1 MNVTVGTVGGV
12 QAELGMQADLGG
24 YRQNGGMPE
33 SERMQAWEGW
43 GYGKLWG
50 DVWSLGEYR
59 EI

>member
-1 MNVTVGTVGGV
+1 MNVTVGGV